1 MEGRS
6 AARLDGWVASV
17 RRAVWSGR
25 AGARGRGFLGG
36 WGILRVPRPRVPCL
50 TTSAPAR
57 RLIAWVGG
65 WRARARGGVRVLEWA
80 AAARP
85 GRF

>member
-17 RRAVWSGR
+17 RRAVPVWSGR

-50 TTSAPAR
+50 TTSAR

-65 WRARARGGVRVLEWA
+65 WRARGGVRVLEWA